1 MSRVGKKPVIIPE
14 GIKVTI
20 FPDRIEFESPKGK
33 LSAPLYSGIKARID
47 GSQLIFER
55 LNDSRQT
62 RAFHGLC
69 RTLAQNAVL
78 GLTQGF
84 VKQLEISGVGYRAK
98 VDKNILELSLG
109 YAKPVQYKIPDG
121 IEITVDKMTLI
132 TVKGIDKQK
141 VGQVAQEIRSFRPP
155 DPYTL
160 KGIRYVGEKL
170 IKKER
175 RAGVGGA

>member
-20 FPDRIEFESPKGK
+20 FPDRVEFESVKGK
-33 LSAPLYSGIKARID
+33 ASSPLYPGIKVRVD
-47 GSQLIFER
+47 GSKLTFEK
-55 LNDSRQT
+55 LNDLRQT

-69 RTLAQNAVL
+69 RTLAQNALL

-84 VKQLEISGVGYRAK
+84 VKQLEIFGVGYRAR
-98 VDKNILELSLG
+98 VDKNVLELSLG
-109 YAKPVQYKIPDG
+109 YARPIQYKIPEG
-121 IEITVDKMTLI
+121 IEIAVEKQTLI
-132 TVKGIDKQK
+132 TVRGIDKQR
-141 VGQVAQEIRSFRPP
+141 VGQVAQKIRSFRPP

-160 KGIRYVGEKL
+160 KGIRYVGERL
-170 IKKER
+170 IRKER

>member
-14 GIKVTI
+14 GIKVSI
-20 FPDRIEFESPKGK
+20 FPDRIEFESSRGK
-33 LSAPLYSGIKARID
+33 ASSPVYPGITARLD

-55 LNDSRQT
+55 NSETRQV

-69 RTLAQNAVL
+69 RTLAQNAIL

-84 VKQLEISGVGYRAK
+84 VKQLEISGVGYRAR

-109 YAKPVQYKIPDG
+109 YARPVQYKIPEG
-121 IEITVDKMTLI
+121 IEITVEKQTLI
-132 TVKGIDKQK
+132 TIKGSDKQK

-160 KGIRYVGEKL
+160 KGIRYVGERL
-170 IKKER
+170 IRKER

>member
-14 GIKVTI
+14 GIKVSI
-20 FPDRIEFESPKGK
+20 FPDRVEFESSKGK
-33 LSAPLYSGIKARID
+33 ASSPVYPGITARLD

-55 LNDSRQT
+55 NSETRQV

-69 RTLAQNAVL
+69 RTLAQNAIL

-84 VKQLEISGVGYRAK
+84 VKQLEISGVGYRAR

-109 YAKPVQYKIPDG
+109 YARPVQYKIPEG
-121 IEITVDKMTLI
+121 IEITVEKQTLI
-132 TVKGIDKQK
+132 TVRGNDKQK

-160 KGIRYVGEKL
+160 KGIRYVGERL
-170 IKKER
+170 IRKER

>member
-14 GIKVTI
+14 GIKVSI
-20 FPDRIEFESPKGK
+20 FPDRVEFESSRGK
-33 LSAPLYSGIKARID
+33 ASSPVYPGITAHLD

-55 LNDSRQT
+55 NSETRQV

-69 RTLAQNAVL
+69 RTLAQNAIL

-84 VKQLEISGVGYRAK
+84 VKQLEISGVGYRAR

-109 YAKPVQYKIPDG
+109 YARPVQYKIPEG
-121 IEITVDKMTLI
+121 IEITVEKQTLI
-132 TVKGIDKQK
+132 TIKGSDKQK

-160 KGIRYVGEKL
+160 KGIRYVGERL
-170 IKKER
+170 IRKER

>member
-14 GIKVTI
+14 GIKVSI
-20 FPDRIEFESPKGK
+20 FPDRIEFESSKGK
-33 LSAPLYSGIKARID
+33 TSSPVYPGITARLD

-55 LNDSRQT
+55 NSETRQA

-69 RTLAQNAVL
+69 RTLAQNAIL

-84 VKQLEISGVGYRAK
+84 VKQLEISGVGYRAR

-109 YAKPVQYKIPDG
+109 YARPVQYKIPEG
-121 IEITVDKMTLI
+121 IEITVEKQTLI
-132 TVKGIDKQK
+132 TVRGSDKQK

-160 KGIRYVGEKL
+160 KGIRYVGERL
-170 IKKER
+170 IRKER

>member
-14 GIKVTI
+14 GIKVSI
-20 FPDRIEFESPKGK
+20 FPDRVEFESSRGK
-33 LSAPLYSGIKARID
+33 ASSPVYPGITARLD

-55 LNDSRQT
+55 NSETRQV

-69 RTLAQNAVL
+69 RTLAQNAIL

-84 VKQLEISGVGYRAK
+84 VKQLEISGVGYRAR

-109 YAKPVQYKIPDG
+109 YARPVQYKIPEG
-121 IEITVDKMTLI
+121 IEITVEKQTLI
-132 TVKGIDKQK
+132 TIKGSDKQK

-160 KGIRYVGEKL
+160 KGIRYVGERL
-170 IKKER
+170 IRKER